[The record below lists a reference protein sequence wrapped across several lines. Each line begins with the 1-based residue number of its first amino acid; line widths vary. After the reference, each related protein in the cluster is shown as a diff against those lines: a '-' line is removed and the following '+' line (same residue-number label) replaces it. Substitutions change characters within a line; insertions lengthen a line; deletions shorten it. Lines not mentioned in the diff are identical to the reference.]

1 MIDINKLKL
10 VIWDLDD
17 TFWTGTLSEGEI
29 KTIPENM
36 QVINTLVDHGVM
48 NSICSKNDFEKTQKE
63 LERIGIYD
71 RFVFPSIDWT
81 PKAARLKQ
89 IIEQMAL
96 RPANCLFID
105 DNEMNLNEAK
115 FYLPEISILHAKDL
129 EWLYRNVQS
138 IKKEDFQHKRL
149 AQYRILEI
157 KTADKG
163 EMESTNEFLQQSQIR
178 VSFNEDCLKQ
188 ADRIAEM
195 VERTNQLNFTKLR
208 SSKADLMAVL
218 TDKEY
223 RCATVSVK
231 DRYGDYGIVGFF
243 ALHKEENRLFHFL
256 FSCRTM
262 GMGIEQYVYE
272 SLNFPTLEIVGDVAN
287 LVVKKHVVTW
297 INKESPDCENQKVN
311 ILNNWG
317 GQINVLVKG
326 PCDLDSII
334 PYLNVVGNVNLET
347 EFNTVNKNGVVIT
360 AFNDTIHVVESLT
373 LKNSEKKELLKS
385 APFLDES
392 AFKTKLFEKK
402 WDIVFLSL
410 LPDGHEGVYKH
421 KRMGEK
427 ICFTSALVDITD
439 RRNWEYMLDG
449 YHPIYTHG
457 FQFTSGIL
465 ENFSREYQFEGFT
478 KPENIAENLKFI
490 RENLPSETVLVL
502 MLPSEVEHRHTK
514 DKIWANH
521 AANHAKINRAVRDA
535 FNGEENVRLINYTDF
550 ITSQK
555 CYADHINHF
564 SRQVYYQLSQTV
576 VDIINAHDKTKGYS
590 VEMKDKEILDKM
602 EAEQKKKAKK
612 DRRKYL
618 AKRIWRLIKTG
629 K

>member
-1 MIDINKLKL
+1 M
-10 VIWDLDD
+10 
-17 TFWTGTLSEGEI
+17 
-29 KTIPENM
+29 
-36 QVINTLVDHGVM
+36 
-48 NSICSKNDFEKTQKE
+48 
-63 LERIGIYD
+63 
-71 RFVFPSIDWT
+71 
-81 PKAARLKQ
+81 
-89 IIEQMAL
+89 
-96 RPANCLFID
+96 
-105 DNEMNLNEAK
+105 
-115 FYLPEISILHAKDL
+115 
-129 EWLYRNVQS
+129 
-138 IKKEDFQHKRL
+138 
-149 AQYRILEI
+149 
-157 KTADKG
+157 
-163 EMESTNEFLQQSQIR
+163 
-178 VSFNEDCLKQ
+178 
-188 ADRIAEM
+188 
-195 VERTNQLNFTKLR
+195 
-208 SSKADLMAVL
+208 
-218 TDKEY
+218 
-223 RCATVSVK
+223 
-231 DRYGDYGIVGFF
+231 
-243 ALHKEENRLFHFL
+243 
-256 FSCRTM
+256 
-262 GMGIEQYVYE
+262 
-272 SLNFPTLEIVGDVAN
+272 
-287 LVVKKHVVTW
+287 
-297 INKESPDCENQKVN
+297 
-311 ILNNWG
+311 
-317 GQINVLVKG
+317 KG

-334 PYLNVVGNVNLET
+334 PYLNVIGNVNLET